1 MLEKIDHI
9 GIAVRD
15 LDEASARYTAL
26 CGRGPDHREE
36 VAAQK
41 VRVAMFNVGESRVE
55 LLMATAPDSPIAK
68 FIDKRGEGMHHIC
81 FKVANLEAALARLQT
96 AEMEIVA
103 GAGGVG
109 AGGSRVAFLHP
120 KSLMGVMVELVEQ
133 PDNV

>member
-1 MLEKIDHI
+1 MLEKIDHV

-26 CGRGPDHREE
+26 CGRGPDHHEE
-36 VAAQK
+36 IPAQK

-68 FIDKRGEGMHHIC
+68 FLDKRGEGMHHLC
-81 FKVANLEAALARLQT
+81 FKVANLEAALASAQT
-96 AEMEIVA
+96 AGMEIVA

-133 PDNV
+133 T